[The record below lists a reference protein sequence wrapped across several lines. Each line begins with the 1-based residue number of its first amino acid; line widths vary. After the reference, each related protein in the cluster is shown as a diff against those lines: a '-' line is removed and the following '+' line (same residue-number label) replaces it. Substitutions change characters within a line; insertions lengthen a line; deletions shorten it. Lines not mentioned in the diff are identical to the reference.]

1 MAELPEPETTPA
13 PDLPDVCVLEHSAF
27 HYFADVLFRRDE
39 TNETPVMVIPLGE
52 RIAAVPLRAL
62 QRELGIADD
71 SPDGRMLGL
80 IAQSLDFVAGVQIGD
95 PLPTEVL
102 DGRAS
107 WTPGA
112 IHRGVAAARLRLQLA
127 AWLRP
132 EAAGGTTADIDTVR
146 RLDEDPAMRQ
156 HINDA
161 MEQAARD
168 LGLTERGDVVGLLE
182 TLADELS
189 YIEALREGLLNR
201 VRELVAEVERIARAG
216 RIVHKRLE
224 IITQVRRLSNTALRQ
239 IAKRFDELDAQS
251 REVLTALRNIDSQ
264 RSLIRS
270 SRDGLYRLSRAW
282 EPILRGWEASGELSG
297 PALWRLIDRTYH
309 FLAPRYM
316 PVQEWQ
322 AFVAGHRRAR
332 PQPLGSVMTW

>member
-1 MAELPEPETTPA
+1 M
-13 PDLPDVCVLEHSAF
+13 
-27 HYFADVLFRRDE
+27 
-39 TNETPVMVIPLGE
+39 VMPLGE
-52 RIAAVPLRAL
+52 RIATVPLRAL

-80 IAQSLDFVAGVQIGD
+80 IAQSLDFVAGVQLGD

-132 EAAGGTTADIDTVR
+132 EAAGATTADIDTIR
-146 RLDEDPAMRQ
+146 RLDGDPAMRQ
-156 HINDA
+156 HVNDA
-161 MEQAARD
+161 MEQAAHD
-168 LGLTERGDVVGLLE
+168 LGLTQRSDVISLLE
-182 TLADELS
+182 TLAGELS

-201 VRELVAEVERIARAG
+201 VQELVAEVERISRTG
-216 RIVHKRLE
+216 RFVHKRLE
-224 IITQVRRLSNTALRQ
+224 MITQVSRLSNTALRQ
-239 IAKRFDELDAQS
+239 ITKRFEDLDAQS
-251 REVLTALRNIDSQ
+251 QEVLTALRNVDSQ
-264 RSLIRS
+264 RNLIRS

-282 EPILRGWEASGELSG
+282 EPILQGWEAAGDLSG
-297 PALWRLIDRTYH
+297 PALWQLIDRTYH

-322 AFVAGHRRAR
+322 AFVVGQRRPR
-332 PQPLGSVMTW
+332 PKPLGAVMTW

>member
-1 MAELPEPETTPA
+1 L
-13 PDLPDVCVLEHSAF
+13 CVLEHRM
-27 HYFADVLFRRDE
+27 FRRLGDVMFRRAE
-39 TNETPVMVIPLGE
+39 ADDTPVIVMSLGE
-52 RIAAVPLRAL
+52 RIAAVPLEAL

-80 IAQSLDFVAGVQIGD
+80 IARSLDFVTGLQIGD

-107 WTPGA
+107 WAPSAT
-112 IHRGVAAARLRLQLA
+112 HRALAAARLRLQLA

-132 EAAGGTTADIDTVR
+132 EAAGVVAPDDITVR

-156 HINDA
+156 HVNA
-161 MEQAARD
+161 ALEQAATD
-168 LGLTERGDVVGLLE
+168 LGVAGRGEVVALLE
-182 TLADELS
+182 KLAEELA

-201 VRELVAEVERIARAG
+201 VSGMATQVERMCRAG
-216 RIVHKRLE
+216 WVNQKRLE
-224 IITQVRRLSNTALRQ
+224 MLTQVRRLTAAALVQ
-239 IAKRFDELDAQS
+239 IISRFDEVDAHSHEVISALANLDS
-251 REVLTALRNIDSQ
+251 E

-270 SRDGLYRLSRAW
+270 SRDWLYRLSRAW
-282 EPILRGWEASGELSG
+282 ESILQDWDDIAGLPDGELWK
-297 PALWRLIDRTYH
+297 LVERTYR

-322 AFVAGHRRAR
+322 AFVTGGRRAR
-332 PQPLGSVMTW
+332 SKPTGAVMTW